1 MFQLQPPQLGVGEVH
16 PDLLSWSP
24 ESKSNTETTDQI
36 FISYLLPQPY
46 RRSQCEDLPERVSS
60 TPSVGMTPGLT

>member
-36 FISYLLPQPY
+36 FISFLLPQPY
-46 RRSQCEDLPERVSS
+46 RKSQC
-60 TPSVGMTPGLT
+60 